1 MTMTTPTM
9 PGQAQDAAPRFAVIG
24 NPVRHSRSPWIHAR
38 FGEQTGLA
46 LHYGLLE
53 AQTGPD
59 DFRRAVEQF
68 FAQGGRGLNVTVPFK
83 ELAHDLARADLS
95 DRARAAQAVNTLWMH
110 EGRLHGC
117 NTDGVG
123 LVQDILRQGT
133 ALRGSRILLV
143 GAGGAAKGV
152 LLPLLQSGCAHLR
165 IVNRT
170 AAKAL
175 QLAAQGRDAWRQAG
189 GSSPLSGM
197 PALAA
202 APQAGQ
208 APDTPSAPAAI
219 TQHDP
224 APQLDAGGLP
234 DAAGAWDIVI
244 NASSS
249 SLQGQAPDLP
259 DGIYAP
265 GALAYDMMYGAQPTP
280 FLRQAVAQGASRL
293 VDGLGM
299 LVGQA
304 AESFGIWHGVRPDP
318 EPVLAA
324 LRRELAG
331 S

>member
-1 MTMTTPTM
+1 MPTMTIMTPPTTQTMTTPTM

-38 FGEQTGLA
+38 FGQQTGLA

-68 FAQGGRGLNVTVPFK
+68 FTQGGRGLNVTVPFK

-95 DRARAAQAVNTLWMH
+95 DRARAAQAVNTLWMR

-133 ALRGSRILLV
+133 PLRGSRILLV

-152 LLPLLQSGCAHLR
+152 LLPLLQSGCTHLR

-175 QLAAQGRDAWRQAG
+175 QLAEQGRDAWQQAG
-189 GSSPLSGM
+189 ASSQG
-197 PALAA
+197 
-202 APQAGQ
+202 AG
-208 APDTPSAPAAI
+208 TPC
-219 TQHDP
+219 H

-259 DGIYAP
+259 EGIYAP

-280 FLRQAVAQGASRL
+280 FLRQAAAQGASRL